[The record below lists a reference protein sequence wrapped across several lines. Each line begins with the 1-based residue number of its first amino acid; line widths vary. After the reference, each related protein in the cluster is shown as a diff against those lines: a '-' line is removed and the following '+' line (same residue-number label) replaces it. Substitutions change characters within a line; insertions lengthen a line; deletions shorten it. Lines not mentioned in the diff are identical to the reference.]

1 MEQESSN
8 DKLDN
13 WPELVDNLLTEYL
26 PHIRIISFENKGI
39 EFIRK
44 NSAFYG
50 FPVDIEE
57 DTQDQLSI
65 DLERVPTA
73 HKSEVQDLS
82 KAAYSYSMLLTDAF
96 EFGC

>member
-8 DKLDN
+8 DELSN

-44 NSAFYG
+44 NSIFYG

-57 DTQDQLSI
+57 DNQDQLSI
-65 DLERVPTA
+65 DLEKVPIA
-73 HKSEVQDLS
+73 HKSEVQNSS
-82 KAAYSYSMLLTDAF
+82 KSAYHILML
-96 EFGC
+96 

>member
-8 DKLDN
+8 DELDN

-26 PHIRIISFENKGI
+26 PRIRVISFETKGI
-39 EFIRK
+39 EFITK

-57 DTQDQLSI
+57 TVQDQLSK
-65 DLERVPTA
+65 DLEKVPIA

-82 KAAYSYSMLLTDAF
+82 KAVY
-96 EFGC
+96 